1 MCQPGLT
8 QTAGK
13 TESSGPRICW
23 ETWVKG
29 PDYIQH
35 VFQCLAGQQVQGQIR
50 QEAEGWGGSDL
61 KTLTHLWGRG
71 LGEGPTHQQ
80 EVPAVFYTCQ
90 GLEIGQDTW
99 GLRGSRE
106 QGGRLEA
113 ETDNRA

>member
-1 MCQPGLT
+1 M
-8 QTAGK
+8 
-13 TESSGPRICW
+13 RR
-23 ETWVKG
+23 

-35 VFQCLAGQQVQGQIR
+35 VFQCLAGQQVQSQIW
-50 QEAEGWGGSDL
+50 QEAGGWARGAGMDL

-90 GLEIGQDTW
+90 GLEIGQEKETW
-99 GLRGSRE
+99 GLRSSWG

>member
-1 MCQPGLT
+1 M
-8 QTAGK
+8 
-13 TESSGPRICW
+13 
-23 ETWVKG
+23 
-29 PDYIQH
+29 DM
-35 VFQCLAGQQVQGQIR
+35 
-50 QEAEGWGGSDL
+50 

-90 GLEIGQDTW
+90 GLEIGQEKETW
-99 GLRGSRE
+99 GLRSSWG